1 MEVYKNQVS
10 WHIWGFLRR
19 NGDLVGG
26 IKWSSEESAW
36 DAMATCFFLDTAK
49 NVSLGFLELESLSP
63 VIMVFRGKGVSSLWG
78 TITYPTKREKE
89 NHRLKSAKR
98 KGICDRSLEGI
109 SNITLPETNIAPTR
123 KLTQKETIVFQPS
136 IFRCYVSF
144 REGKFSFIF
153 R

>member
-10 WHIWGFLRR
+10 WHIWGVPDRR

-49 NVSLGFLELESLSP
+49 NVSLGFLELEILSP
-63 VIMVFRGKGVSSLWG
+63 IIMVFRGKGVS
-78 TITYPTKREKE
+78 
-89 NHRLKSAKR
+89 
-98 KGICDRSLEGI
+98 SLEGI

-136 IFRCYVSF
+136 IFRCENVSF

-153 R
+153 RVIFHFHFLWESQGF